1 MRTILVDLPCDCRG
15 CVVETDDEPC
25 IILNS
30 RMSHEMNIK
39 SYEHELRHIKNN
51 DLHCEES
58 VNEIEA
64 YCHKADNK
72 QRK

>member
-15 CVVETDDEPC
+15 CVVETGDEPC
-25 IILNS
+25 IVLNA

-51 DLHCEES
+51 DLRCEES

-64 YCHKADNK
+64 YCHKSD
-72 QRK
+72 RKGDI